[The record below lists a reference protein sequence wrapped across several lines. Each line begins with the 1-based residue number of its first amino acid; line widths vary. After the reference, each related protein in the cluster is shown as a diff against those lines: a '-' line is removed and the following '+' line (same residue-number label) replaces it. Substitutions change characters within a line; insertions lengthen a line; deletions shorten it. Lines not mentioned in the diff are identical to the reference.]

1 MAPAARITPGTLTPA
16 LLLLLLLLLLVAFG
30 APPARADIAH
40 CVTVAD
46 PVERLACY
54 DALAA
59 RSVELPKSAARDD
72 AVTRLAEEFRFDGHR
87 LMTGP
92 LSFSIRVSGAL
103 KTNRDTRAVREV
115 TQLTRRIA
123 RALDGL
129 SGWRLAVTVHGTTV
143 EPPREQPFTTDE
155 LYAQARAGMAATA
168 LSAEQ
173 WSVVRGR
180 PAEPAL
186 WDDGRLR
193 DANENI
199 TIDVVGFE
207 AGGS

>member
-1 MAPAARITPGTLTPA
+1 MAPAARIAPGTVLPA
-16 LLLLLLLLLLVAFG
+16 LLLALAVAFG
-30 APPARADIAH
+30 AAPAQADARADLAH

-46 PVERLACY
+46 PTERLACY

-59 RSVELPKSAARDD
+59 RSVDLPKSAARDD
-72 AVTRLAEEFRFDGHR
+72 ATVRLAEEFRFDGHR

-92 LSFSIRVSGAL
+92 LAFSIRVSGVL
-103 KTNRDTRAVREV
+103 KTNRDTRAEREV
-115 TQLTRRIA
+115 TQLTRRIV

-143 EPPREQPFTTDE
+143 ELPREQPFTTDE
-155 LYAQARAGMAATA
+155 LYAQARAGMAATG
-168 LSAEQ
+168 LPAEQ